1 MQLSPFDEIL
11 YQGCA
16 VVQKVN
22 CWCLTAE
29 GRTSV
34 QVSLSGRQS
43 ATGTGVSASTS
54 VSFCQHHP
62 ANART
67 HSSVYQRR
75 CIMLGTDSIAKG
87 KDLKMRR

>member
-16 VVQKVN
+16 VVQKVS
-22 CWCLTAE
+22 CWRLTAE

-34 QVSLSGRQS
+34 HVSLCGRRR
-43 ATGTGVSASTS
+43 ATGTGVSPCTS
-54 VSFCQHHP
+54 DSHCQYHP

-75 CIMLGTDSIAKG
+75 CI
-87 KDLKMRR
+87 